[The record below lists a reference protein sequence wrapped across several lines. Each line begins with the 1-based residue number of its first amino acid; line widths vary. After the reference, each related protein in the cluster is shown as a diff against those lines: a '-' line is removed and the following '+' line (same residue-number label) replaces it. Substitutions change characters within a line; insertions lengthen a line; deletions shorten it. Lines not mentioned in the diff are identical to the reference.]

1 MIALIPA
8 VKELITT
15 PGSLT
20 QKTISFDTSSC
31 TDRLAKALGK
41 LPTAANGTPVSITFD
56 TTDGEGYTLSV
67 TPDAITIHAE
77 SEQAAFWA
85 VQTLCQLFEQETV
98 PCVTINDKPDLKY
111 RGFYHD
117 MTRGK
122 VATVETIKKL
132 IDTMA
137 YYKMNA
143 LQLYVEHVYE
153 FKECRDINPL
163 TSYLTGAELDEL
175 REYCNEN
182 FIVFEPSLAT
192 FGHMFDILD
201 QEKYHHLRVLKDY
214 ENNVCRWRDRMAH
227 HTIDPQLP
235 ESFELVKSLIDQYDE
250 HFDSKYFNICCDETF
265 DLKSSYPKEV
275 EGKLYIDFV
284 KSIISHVKSKNQSV
298 MMWADILLQHPEYIT
313 ELPEDTIFLNWS
325 YGPNPSENSV
335 AAFKNLNRTQIVC
348 PGTTSWSRFCEC
360 VDREEAN
367 ITKMA
372 DYGYKYGALG
382 VLNTNWGDYGN
393 PASLEMALYGLVLG
407 AAKSWAIDT
416 APSEAFYEEINTL
429 LYHNQNAMQYLI
441 AISNAQ
447 NKVNWNDTVYS
458 GYKHR
463 NAMEYN
469 NPIDAERVAAIQ
481 EIYRTVTPKIAAEDW
496 TNDDFKAEMLLALEG
511 ICVLAELA
519 AKLSHIETER
529 LTNTAD
535 FLARYRAKWLEK
547 NKESELSRIEDIFTY
562 IDSIE

>member
-1 MIALIPA
+1 MITLIPA
-8 VKELITT
+8 VKELTVN
-15 PGSLT
+15 PGTLT
-20 QKTISFDTSSC
+20 KKVLSFDTSSC
-31 TDRLAKALGK
+31 SERLVKALSK
-41 LPTAANGTPVSITFD
+41 LPVAANGTPLTITYD
-56 TTDGEGYTLSV
+56 TTDGEGYLLTI
-67 TPDAITIHAE
+67 TPDTITVSAE
-77 SEQAAFWA
+77 SEQAAFYA
-85 VQTLCQLFEQETV
+85 IQTLRQIFEQESV
-98 PCVTINDKPDLKY
+98 PCLTIQDKPDFKY

-122 VATVETIKKL
+122 VATVDTLKKL

-153 FKECRDINPL
+153 FEECRDINPL

-214 ENNVCRWRDRMAH
+214 QNNVCRWRDRMGH

-235 ESFELVKSLIDQYDE
+235 ESFELVKSLIDQYAP
-250 HFDSKYFNICCDETF
+250 HFDCQYFNICCDETF

-284 KSIISHVKSKNQSV
+284 KNIISHVKSRNKSV

-325 YGPNPSENSV
+325 YGSNPSEKNI
-335 AAFKNLNRTQIVC
+335 AAFKELNRTQIVC
-348 PGTTSWSRFCEC
+348 PGTSSWSRFCEQ

-367 ITKMA
+367 IIKMA

-382 VLNTNWGDYGN
+382 MLNTNWGDYGN
-393 PASLEMALYGLVLG
+393 PASIEMALYGLVLG

-416 APSEAFYEEINTL
+416 YPTDEFRADVNTL
-429 LYHNQNAMQYLI
+429 LYKNANAMQYLT
-441 AISNAQ
+441 AISSAQ
-447 NKVNWNDTVYS
+447 NKANWNDTVYS
-458 GYKHR
+458 GYRHR
-463 NAMEYN
+463 NGIEYN
-469 NPIDAERVAAIQ
+469 NPIDEERLAAVQ
-481 EIYRTVTPKIAAEDW
+481 EIYRTVMPKIAAEDW
-496 TNDDFKAEMLLALEG
+496 TTDDFKAEMLLALEG
-511 ICVLAELA
+511 VCVLAELA

-547 NKESELSRIEDIFTY
+547 NKESEISRIEDIFMY
-562 IDSIE
+562 IDSL

>member
-1 MIALIPA
+1 MITLLPA
-8 VKELITT
+8 VKELTVT
-15 PGSLT
+15 PGTLT
-20 QKTISFDTSSC
+20 KKAITFDISSC
-31 TDRLAKALGK
+31 TKRLAKALGK
-41 LPTAANGTPVSITFD
+41 LPMASDGTPLTITYEN
-56 TTDGEGYTLSV
+56 TDGEGYSLVITSDLI
-67 TPDAITIHAE
+67 AISAE
-77 SEQAAFWA
+77 SEQAAFYA
-85 VQTLCQLFEQETV
+85 IQTLRQIFEQENV
-98 PCVTINDKPDLKY
+98 PCLTIQDKPDFKY

-122 VATVETIKKL
+122 VATVDTLKKL

-153 FKECRDINPL
+153 FEECRDINPL

-214 ENNVCRWRDRMAH
+214 QNDVCRWRDRMGH
-227 HTIDPQLP
+227 HTIDPRLD
-235 ESFELVKSLIDQYDE
+235 ESFALVKSLIDQYAP
-250 HFDSKYFNICCDETF
+250 HFDSQYFNICCDETF
-265 DLKSSYPKEV
+265 DLKNSYPKEE

-284 KSIISHVKSKNQSV
+284 KKIISHLNGKDKSV

-325 YGPNPSENSV
+325 YGSNPSEKNV
-335 AAFKNLNRTQIVC
+335 AAFKDLNRTQIVC
-348 PGTTSWSRFCEC
+348 PGTTTWSRFCEQ
-360 VDREEAN
+360 VDREDAN
-367 ITKMA
+367 IIKMA

-393 PASLEMALYGLVLG
+393 PASIELALYGLVLG
-407 AAKSWAIDT
+407 AAQSWAIDT
-416 APSEAFYEEINTL
+416 YPTDEFRADINTL
-429 LYHNQNAMQYLI
+429 LYKNANGMQYLS

-463 NAMEYN
+463 NGIEYKK
-469 NPIDAERVAAIQ
+469 PMDEERLATVQ
-481 EIYRTVTPKIAAEDW
+481 EIYRTVMPKIVSEEW
-496 TNDDFKAEMLLALEG
+496 TTGDFKDEMLLALEG
-511 ICVLAELA
+511 VCVLAELA

-529 LTNTAD
+529 LTNTKD

-547 NKESELSRIEDIFTY
+547 NKESELSRIEDVFMY
-562 IDSIE
+562 IDSI

>member
-1 MIALIPA
+1 MITLIPA
-8 VKELITT
+8 VKELTVN
-15 PGSLT
+15 PGTLT
-20 QKTISFDTSSC
+20 KKAISFDTSACSE
-31 TDRLAKALGK
+31 RLVKALGK
-41 LPTAANGTPVSITFD
+41 LPTAADGTPLTVTYEN
-56 TTDGEGYTLSV
+56 TDGEGYSLV
-67 TPDAITIHAE
+67 ITPDAITVSAE
-77 SEQAAFWA
+77 SEQAAFYA
-85 VQTLCQLFEQETV
+85 IQTLRQIFEQESI
-98 PCVTINDKPDLKY
+98 PCLTIQDKPDFKY

-122 VATVETIKKL
+122 IATVDTVKKL

-153 FKECRDINPL
+153 FEECRDINPL

-175 REYCNEN
+175 REYCQEN

-214 ENNVCRWRDRMAH
+214 QNNVCRWRDRMGH
-227 HTIDPQLP
+227 HTIDPKLD
-235 ESFELVKSLIDQYDE
+235 ESFELVKSLIDQYDL
-250 HFDSKYFNICCDETF
+250 HFDSQYFNICCDETF
-265 DLKSSYPKEV
+265 DLRSSYPKEE

-284 KSIISHVKSKNQSV
+284 KNIISHVKSRNKSV

-325 YGPNPSENSV
+325 YGPNPSEKNV
-335 AAFKNLNRTQIVC
+335 AAFKDLGRTQIVC

-367 ITKMA
+367 IIKMA

-393 PASLEMALYGLVLG
+393 PASIEMALYGLVLG

-416 APSEAFYEEINTL
+416 YPTDEFRADVNTL
-429 LYHNQNAMQYLI
+429 LYKNANAMQYLI
-441 AISNAQ
+441 AISDAQ
-447 NKVNWNDTVYS
+447 NKINWNDTVYS
-458 GYKHR
+458 GYRHR
-463 NAMEYN
+463 NGIEYN
-469 NPIDAERVAAIQ
+469 NPIDEERLAAIQ
-481 EIYRTVTPKIAAEDW
+481 EIYRTVMPKITAEEW
-496 TNDDFKAEMLLALEG
+496 TTDDFKAEMLLALEG
-511 ICVLAELA
+511 VCVLAELA

-547 NKESELSRIEDIFTY
+547 NKVSEVARIEDIFMY
-562 IDSIE
+562 IDSL

>member
-1 MIALIPA
+1 MITLIPA
-8 VKELITT
+8 VKELTVN
-15 PGSLT
+15 PGTLT
-20 QKTISFDTSSC
+20 KKVISFDTSSC
-31 TDRLAKALGK
+31 SERLVKALGK
-41 LPTAANGTPVSITFD
+41 LPIAADGTPLAITYD
-56 TTDGEGYTLSV
+56 NTDGEGYSLV
-67 TPDAITIHAE
+67 ITPDTITISAE
-77 SEQAAFWA
+77 SEQAAFYA
-85 VQTLCQLFEQETV
+85 IQTLRQIFEQESV
-98 PCVTINDKPDLKY
+98 PCLTIQDKPDFKY

-122 VATVETIKKL
+122 VATVDTLKKL

-153 FKECRDINPL
+153 FEECRDINPL

-182 FIVFEPSLAT
+182 FMVFEPSLAT

-214 ENNVCRWRDRMAH
+214 QNNVCRWRDRMGH

-235 ESFELVKSLIDQYDE
+235 ESFELVKSLIDQYAP
-250 HFDSKYFNICCDETF
+250 HFDCQYFNICCDETF
-265 DLKSSYPKEV
+265 DLRSSYPKEV

-284 KSIISHVKSKNQSV
+284 KKIISHINSKGKSV

-325 YGPNPSENSV
+325 YGPNPSEKNV
-335 AAFKNLNRTQIVC
+335 AAFKDLNRTQIVC
-348 PGTTSWSRFCEC
+348 PGTTTWSRFCEQ

-367 ITKMA
+367 IIKMA

-393 PASLEMALYGLVLG
+393 PASIELALYGLVLG

-416 APSEAFYEEINTL
+416 YPTDEFRADVNTM
-429 LYHNQNAMQYLI
+429 LYKNANAMQYLI

-447 NKVNWNDTVYS
+447 NKINWNDTVYS
-458 GYKHR
+458 GYRHR
-463 NAMEYN
+463 NGIEYN
-469 NPIDAERVAAIQ
+469 NPIDEERLAAIQ
-481 EIYRTVTPKIAAEDW
+481 EIYSTVMPKITAEEW
-496 TNDDFKAEMLLALEG
+496 TTDDFKAEMLLALEG
-511 ICVLAELA
+511 VCVLAELA

-547 NKESELSRIEDIFTY
+547 NKESEISRIEDIFMY
-562 IDSIE
+562 IDSL

>member
-1 MIALIPA
+1 MITLIPA
-8 VKELITT
+8 VKELTVNSGT
-15 PGSLT
+15 LT
-20 QKTISFDTSSC
+20 KKAISFDISSC
-31 TDRLAKALGK
+31 SKRLAKALGK
-41 LPTAANGTPVSITFD
+41 LPTAADGTPLTITYEN
-56 TTDGEGYTLSV
+56 TDGEGYSLVITLD
-67 TPDAITIHAE
+67 TIAISAE
-77 SEQAAFWA
+77 SEQAAFYA
-85 VQTLCQLFEQETV
+85 IQTLRQIFEQESV
-98 PCVTINDKPDLKY
+98 PCLTINDKPDFKY

-122 VATVETIKKL
+122 VATVDTLKKL

-153 FKECRDINPL
+153 FVECRDINPL

-175 REYCNEN
+175 REYCKDN

-201 QEKYHHLRVLKDY
+201 QEKYHHLRVLKNY
-214 ENNVCRWRDRMAH
+214 KNSVCRWRDRMGH
-227 HTIDPQLP
+227 HTIDPKLP
-235 ESFELVKSLIDQYDE
+235 ESIELVKSLIDQYDV
-250 HFDSKYFNICCDETF
+250 HFDSPYFNICCDETF
-265 DLKSSYPKEV
+265 DLKSSYPKEE
-275 EGKLYIDFV
+275 EGNLYIDFV
-284 KSIISHVKSKNQSV
+284 KNIIAHVKSRGKSV
-298 MMWADILLQHPEYIT
+298 MMWADILLQHPEHIT

-325 YGPNPSENSV
+325 YGPNPSEKNV
-335 AAFKNLNRTQIVC
+335 AAFKDLGRTQIVC

-382 VLNTNWGDYGN
+382 MLNTNWGDYGN
-393 PASLEMALYGLVLG
+393 PASFEMALYGLILG

-416 APSEAFYEEINTL
+416 QPGDAFYEDVNTL
-429 LYHNQNAMQYLI
+429 LYQNKNAMQYLT

-447 NKVNWNDTVYS
+447 NKVNWNDIVYS

-463 NAMEYN
+463 DGREITA
-469 NPIDAERVAAIQ
+469 PIDEERLATVQ
-481 EIYRTVTPKIAAEDW
+481 EIYRTVMPKIAAEEW
-496 TNDDFKAEMLLALEG
+496 TTGDFKDEMLLALEG
-511 ICVLAELA
+511 VCVLAELA

-535 FLARYRAKWLEK
+535 FLARYRAKWLKK
-547 NKESELSRIEDIFTY
+547 NKESELSRIEDIFMY
-562 IDSIE
+562 IDSI

>member
-1 MIALIPA
+1 MITLIPE
-8 VKELITT
+8 VKKIY
-15 PGSLT
+15 
-20 QKTISFDTSSC
+20 ISTGTLQTKAILEGTSTNSV
-31 TDRLAKALGK
+31 RLNKALAK
-41 LPTAANGTPVSITFD
+41 LPIATDGTPVTINFD
-56 TTDGEGYTLSV
+56 NTDGEGYTLTV
-67 TPDAITIHAE
+67 ATDTITITAE

-85 VQTLCQLFEQETV
+85 IQTLRQIFEAKTV
-98 PCVTINDKPDLKY
+98 PCLTIEDKPDFKY

-122 VATVETIKKL
+122 VATVDTVKKL
-132 IDTMA
+132 VDTMA

-153 FKECRDINPL
+153 FEECREINPK
-163 TSYLTGAELDEL
+163 TSYLTGAELDEI
-175 REYCNEN
+175 RAYCEEN
-182 FIVFEPSLAT
+182 FITFEPSIAT

-235 ESFELVKSLIDQYDE
+235 ESLELVKSLINQYDV
-250 HFDSKYFNICCDETF
+250 HFDCQYFNICCDETF
-265 DLKSSYPKEV
+265 DLKTSYPKEV

-284 KSIISHVKSKNQSV
+284 KSIIAHVKSRGKSV

-325 YGPNPSENSV
+325 YGANPSEQNV
-335 AAFKNLNRTQIVC
+335 AAFKNLDRTQIVC

-382 VLNTNWGDYGN
+382 MLNTNWGDYGN
-393 PASLEMALYGLVLG
+393 PASIEMALYGMVLG
-407 AAKSWAIDT
+407 AAKSWAINTQPDEEFR
-416 APSEAFYEEINTL
+416 ADVSEL
-429 LYHNQNAMQYLI
+429 LYKNKNAMQYLI

-447 NKVNWNDTVYS
+447 NNVGWNDTVYS

-463 NAMEYN
+463 GGIEYN
-469 NPIDAERVAAIQ
+469 PPMNEEKLEKIQ
-481 EIYRTVTPKIAAEDW
+481 EAYRTITPALEAENW
-496 TNDDFKAEMLLALEG
+496 TYGDFKEEMLIAIEG
-511 ICVLAELA
+511 ICVLAELS
-519 AKLSHIETER
+519 AKLSGMKIER
-529 LTNTAD
+529 LTNTAK
-535 FLARYRAKWLEK
+535 FLERYRAKWIEK
-547 NKESELSRIEDIFTY
+547 NKESELSRIEEIFTY
-562 IDSIE
+562 CDSI